1 MVNLEIPIEQAG
13 LWDVLDKH
21 TVAARAAYAPTDP
34 REQGGKHALAV
45 MGGELSKVAE
55 ESEQAG
61 EQMLHKIAT
70 PWIGYGTDQ
79 VRRQKAGSLAQAF
92 GARPDRLIEYLAYKW
107 GLFKRTTRSS

>member
-1 MVNLEIPIEQAG
+1 MANHEIPIEQAG

-21 TVAARAAYAPTDP
+21 TVATRAAYAPTDP

-45 MGGELSKVAE
+45 MGGELLKVSE

-79 VRRQKAGSLAQAF
+79 VRRQ
-92 GARPDRLIEYLAYKW
+92 
-107 GLFKRTTRSS
+107 